1 MSRSPVVLVTGALI
15 DIGRAIAI
23 RYGRAW
29 SRAGSCRLL
38 GDVGGGDSRVR
49 ADGQPD
55 QHAGEQQHR
64 GVRVIAACMATAP
77 STPAGHT
84 VLCRRPRTQRSP
96 GISQM
101 CGVGD
106 PSRQR
111 KCSGE
116 DRVRRLSAAEVDGTA
131 SADAIELVLTDRI
144 SHACKELK

>member
-15 DIGRAIAI
+15 GIDRAIAI
-23 RYGRAW
+23 RYDRERARVGSW
-29 SRAGSCRLL
+29 RLPGDAGS
-38 GDVGGGDSRVR
+38 GDSRVR

-55 QHAGEQQHR
+55 Q
-64 GVRVIAACMATAP
+64 

-84 VLCRRPRTQRSP
+84 VRCRRPRTQRSP

-101 CGVGD
+101 CGVD
-106 PSRQR
+106 APSRQR

-116 DRVRRLSAAEVDGTA
+116 DRVRQPSAAEVDGTA
-131 SADAIELVLTDRI
+131 SVDAIELLLTDRI

>member
-15 DIGRAIAI
+15 GI
-23 RYGRAW
+23 
-29 SRAGSCRLL
+29 

-84 VLCRRPRTQRSP
+84 VLCRR
-96 GISQM
+96 
-101 CGVGD
+101 
-106 PSRQR
+106 
-111 KCSGE
+111 
-116 DRVRRLSAAEVDGTA
+116 LSAAEVGGTA

>member
-1 MSRSPVVLVTGALI
+1 MSRSPVILVTGALTG
-15 DIGRAIAI
+15 IGRAIAI
-23 RYGRAW
+23 RYGRTWA
-29 SRAGSCRLL
+29 RAGSRRLL
-38 GDVGGGDSRVR
+38 GDVTGGDSRVR

-64 GVRVIAACMATAP
+64 GVRVTAACMATAP
-77 STPAGHT
+77 SAPAGHT
-84 VLCRRPRTQRSP
+84 VLYRRPCTQRSR

-101 CGVGD
+101 RGVGA

>member
-1 MSRSPVVLVTGALI
+1 
-15 DIGRAIAI
+15 
-23 RYGRAW
+23 
-29 SRAGSCRLL
+29 
-38 GDVGGGDSRVR
+38 
-49 ADGQPD
+49 
-55 QHAGEQQHR
+55 
-64 GVRVIAACMATAP
+64 VIAACMATAP

-84 VLCRRPRTQRSP
+84 VLRRRPRTQRSP
-96 GISQM
+96 GISQV

-144 SHACKELK
+144 SWLSKHASPAAGDNSPAHDRRARQR